1 MPPSHLGL
9 AAAAS
14 LLAAARA
21 APLVGTTSASAQPPS
36 RAPHAPQPPITPG
49 SANHHWRHLAPPPRR
64 AGAPNIPM
72 WSSIYDFDYE
82 TNGTGTTTF
91 TNLLWV
97 RVPIPTPPRLGLSRS
112 APPACRTQT

>member
-1 MPPSHLGL
+1 MKGQD
-9 AAAAS
+9 
-14 LLAAARA
+14 
-21 APLVGTTSASAQPPS
+21 VIT
-36 RAPHAPQPPITPG
+36 QPPITPG

-97 RVPIPTPPRLGLSRS
+97 RVRIPTPPRLGLSRS
-112 APPACRTQT
+112 PCRTQT